1 MSNPTYCHFNYR
13 GVTVTE
19 KIIGNVSEFT
29 RVHEVKPGSILCSK
43 GVCHTLQGVK
53 RAITKHLKALQAQ

>member
-1 MSNPTYCHFNYR
+1 MSNPTFCHFNYR

-29 RVHEVKPGSILCSK
+29 WVHEVKPGKVFCSQ
-43 GVCHTLQGVK
+43 GVCHTLLGVK
-53 RAITKHLKALQAQ
+53 RYISKHLKALQAQ